1 MQLHCNSMSSLN
13 GLAIIVS
20 FLYDWIM
27 TEYELRLAAA
37 ERGEKRYTGK
47 PCEHHAGGQRYT
59 SNGACVH
66 CTAEKADERVAKIRT
81 LLKRN
86 A

>member
-1 MQLHCNSMSSLN
+1 
-13 GLAIIVS
+13 
-20 FLYDWIM
+20 M

-66 CTAEKADERVAKIRT
+66 CTAEKAGERVSKIRE

>member
-1 MQLHCNSMSSLN
+1 
-13 GLAIIVS
+13 
-20 FLYDWIM
+20 M

-37 ERGEKRYTGK
+37 QRGEKRYFGK
-47 PCEHHAGGQRYT
+47 PCELHAGGQRYT
-59 SNGACVH
+59 SNGACVL
-66 CTAEKADERVAKIRT
+66 CTAEKSSERVEKIRE

>member
-1 MQLHCNSMSSLN
+1 MMDN
-13 GLAIIVS
+13 GTLAIVVYL
-20 FLYDWIM
+20 LYALLM
-27 TEYELRLAAA
+27 TDYDLRLEAAQ
-37 ERGEKRYTGK
+37 RGEKRYIGK

-59 SNGACVH
+59 SNGACVI
-66 CTAEKADERVAKIRT
+66 CTAEKSSERVEKIRA